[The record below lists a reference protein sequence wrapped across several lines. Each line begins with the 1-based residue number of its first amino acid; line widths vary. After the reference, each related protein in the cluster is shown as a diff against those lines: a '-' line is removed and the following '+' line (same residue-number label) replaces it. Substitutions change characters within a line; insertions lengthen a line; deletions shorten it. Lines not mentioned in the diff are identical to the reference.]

1 MAVQEV
7 HCAAA
12 AAGAPARAQV
22 RGQAGQAR
30 GQAPESAQAEAPPP
44 PGQALPPAQA
54 LASKPLAASRA
65 AQELGLKR
73 AELDL
78 AVQLGHLR
86 ATPDPGTG
94 RRRFAREEIDRLR
107 TAHGTPEALRERVRT
122 VGTTEGALLMS
133 ISPARFTRLAR
144 TGYISPVKFYL
155 NRYRAVVWLYLA
167 EDLRAF
173 ASREPGLLTG
183 RSPEAMRSMLAEG
196 EDWRARNW
204 RARRLGPLTRQ
215 TKDPWERAAII
226 SSVLDP
232 VQLAEVVDDPYERA
246 YLQKL
251 RPGPAVAH
259 SESAAAREVV
269 GRLLL
274 ADDPDEILWQRV
286 SLALLLDD
294 AREQRSAPRPDLV
307 RPSPAS
313 AHRDA
318 GDPRS
323 ASARPAGGRPLRTP
337 ACPDGE
343 RSLSAHLLESSRGL
357 RGWLHRRRPP
367 HGGGAR

>member
-1 MAVQEV
+1 M
-7 HCAAA
+7 AAA
-12 AAGAPARAQV
+12 
-22 RGQAGQAR
+22 
-30 GQAPESAQAEAPPP
+30 
-44 PGQALPPAQA
+44 
-54 LASKPLAASRA
+54 RA

-78 AVQLGHLR
+78 VVQLGHIR
-86 ATPDPGTG
+86 ASADPATG

-107 TAHGTPEALRERVRT
+107 AAHGTPEALRERVRT

-183 RSPEAMRSMLAEG
+183 RSPDAMRSMLDSG

-204 RARRLGPLTRQ
+204 RARRLGLLTRQ
-215 TKDPWERAAII
+215 TRDPWERAAII

-246 YLQKL
+246 YLHKL
-251 RPGPAVAH
+251 RPEPAVGH
-259 SESAAAREVV
+259 SESAAAREVA
-269 GRLLL
+269 GQLLL

-294 AREQRSAPRPDLV
+294 AREHRSAPCPDAQRPL
-307 RPSPAS
+307 PAP
-313 AHRDA
+313 AHQDA
-318 GDPRS
+318 GHPLP
-323 ASARPAGGRPLRTP
+323 ACAQPAGGRPLQTSA

-343 RSLSAHLLESSRGL
+343 RSLPAHPLEPPRGI
-357 RGWLHRRRPP
+357 RGWLHRRRPT
-367 HGGGAR
+367 HVDAR